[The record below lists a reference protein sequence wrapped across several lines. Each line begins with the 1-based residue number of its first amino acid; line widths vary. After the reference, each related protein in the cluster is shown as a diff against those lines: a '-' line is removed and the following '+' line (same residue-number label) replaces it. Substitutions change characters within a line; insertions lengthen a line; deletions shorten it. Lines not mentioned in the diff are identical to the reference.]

1 LALYLFYQAT
11 LSVFIASLLMENF
24 FFMDFYDEEYEK
36 AYKPRYELVDE
47 KATALVDLAL
57 VVLAIALLI
66 EILRLSF

>member
-1 LALYLFYQAT
+1 
-11 LSVFIASLLMENF
+11 MENF

>member
-1 LALYLFYQAT
+1 
-11 LSVFIASLLMENF
+11 MENF

-36 AYKPRYELVDE
+36 AYKPRYEVVDE

-66 EILRLSF
+66 EILRLSCFLVSSVTCPFTRS